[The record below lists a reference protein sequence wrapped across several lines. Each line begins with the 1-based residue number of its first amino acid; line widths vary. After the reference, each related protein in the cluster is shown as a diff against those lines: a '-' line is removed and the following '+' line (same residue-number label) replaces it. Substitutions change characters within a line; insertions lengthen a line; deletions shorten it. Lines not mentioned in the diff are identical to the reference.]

1 MTFNPQ
7 RESPTPF
14 PNTQINRPCYFIDCK
29 QSLFF
34 FFLSMVECEHS
45 GGNEG
50 GAWEKKAKKSFFL
63 FLPQSLLLFTINL
76 HNLLHWLWGKD
87 NYLQSTKRVQ
97 STVQGI
103 VCGLGIICGWGSLFI
118 LRYCTVLLIFSWVIT
133 VPYKGLYGQTEKEI
147 ECGTYHIEAVFTYQI
162 VPL

>member
-1 MTFNPQ
+1 MLLYRLQ
-7 RESPTPF
+7 AVS
-14 PNTQINRPCYFIDCK
+14 
-29 QSLFF
+29 FF
-34 FFLSMVECEHS
+34 FFFEHGRMWTLGRGEEMRVEPERR
-45 GGNEG
+45 
-50 GAWEKKAKKSFFL
+50 KQKKSFFL

-76 HNLLHWLWGKD
+76 HNLLHWLGGKD

-103 VCGLGIICGWGSLFI
+103 ICGLGIICGWGSLFI